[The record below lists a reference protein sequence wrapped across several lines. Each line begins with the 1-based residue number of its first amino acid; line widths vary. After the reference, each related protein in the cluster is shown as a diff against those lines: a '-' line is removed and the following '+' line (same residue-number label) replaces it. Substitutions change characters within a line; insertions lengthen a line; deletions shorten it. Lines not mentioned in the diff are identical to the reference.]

1 MTKNQENFAHRFG
14 EKYHT
19 NFRKGVLMRFSEIYT
34 LITHLRMA
42 FSVFFTILHK
52 IRGLV
57 KE

>member
-42 FSVFFTILHK
+42 FSVFLQFYIKL
-52 IRGLV
+52 GDW
-57 KE
+57 